1 VKRAIFILFVA
12 CSAVGFAFVG
22 LVGDRPHARPEP
34 AAISALAV
42 SSPSSAAGDVGG
54 VLSLET
60 ETKRT
65 LGEFELGG
73 GRRVRLMTV
82 DTLDGKS
89 CLLDDDSSSGTG
101 ATCLEHGLF
110 ARRRVAF
117 LVSFEGGPDR
127 FSELRVAGVA
137 APGVRTVSVVKTDGS
152 SIEVKL
158 TRERAFLFESPAAD
172 LAARI
177 YPTALRLYGASE
189 RLMET
194 VTFPPAG

>member
-1 VKRAIFILFVA
+1 MKRAIFILFVA
-12 CSAVGFAFVG
+12 CLAVGFAFVG
-22 LVGDRPHARPEP
+22 LVGGRPDARPEP

-42 SSPSSAAGDVGG
+42 SSPGAPAGDVGG
-54 VLSLET
+54 MLSLEAG
-60 ETKRT
+60 TKRT
-65 LGEFELGG
+65 LGEFELGA
-73 GRRVRLMTV
+73 GRRVRLMTA

-89 CLLDDDSSSGTG
+89 CLFDDDSISGIG

-127 FSELRVAGVA
+127 FSELRVVGVA
-137 APGVRTVSVVKTDGS
+137 ASGVRSVSLVNTDGS
-152 SIEVKL
+152 SIELKL

-172 LAARI
+172 LEART
-177 YPTALRLYGASE
+177 YPTALRLYGASGK
-189 RLMET
+189 LVET